1 MSIVQAECRLK
12 SLTNTA
18 VCYGISA
25 HWLSADA
32 LSECWAGTCS
42 NWPSPSGPWSLRG
55 RRGRRWALKTSPTE
69 TSNSWS
75 TSSEDTTSL
84 SADLTPGT
92 CTHPGQLTNKK
103 TLNDYFLL
111 CIVCCIFSKPPV
123 SAKSGRSFAEPFAAP
138 VSSQAPQQGSEWP
151 FGQVTAW
158 WHHCSIPIL
167 VQSTLFFL
175 LLHSQDSVQTPYLFS
190 TYTKQTLIY

>member
-55 RRGRRWALKTSPTE
+55 RRGRRWALRTSPTE

-92 CTHPGQLTNKK
+92 CTHPGQLTGKK
-103 TLNDYFLL
+103 TLNNYFLS
-111 CIVCCIFSKPPV
+111 CIVFKFSANPLYRLSLDDLSQSHFQLLCRPKHPNRAV
-123 SAKSGRSFAEPFAAP
+123 SGPSDR
-138 VSSQAPQQGSEWP
+138 
-151 FGQVTAW
+151 
-158 WHHCSIPIL
+158 
-167 VQSTLFFL
+167 
-175 LLHSQDSVQTPYLFS
+175 
-190 TYTKQTLIY
+190 